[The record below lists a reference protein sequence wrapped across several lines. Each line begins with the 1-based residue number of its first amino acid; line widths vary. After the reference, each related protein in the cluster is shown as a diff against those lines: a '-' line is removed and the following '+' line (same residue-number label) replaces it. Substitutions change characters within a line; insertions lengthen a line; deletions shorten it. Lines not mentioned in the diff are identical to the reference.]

1 MDALERLRHNGIAFD
16 MGRLPDIATRYSVV
30 ELAVFGSSL
39 RGDMRA
45 GSDVDILVSFDP
57 EAKISLFDVMDLEH
71 ELETLIGRPVD
82 LVERESLT
90 NPVRR
95 RAILSSIEPLY
106 AA

>member
-1 MDALERLRHNGIAFD
+1 MDTLERLRENGISFD
-16 MGRLPDIATRYSVV
+16 PGRLADIARRYSVV

-39 RGDMRA
+39 RSDMRSD
-45 GSDVDILVSFDP
+45 SDVDILVSFNVD
-57 EAKISLFDVMDLEH
+57 ARISLFDIIDLEH
-71 ELETLIGRPVD
+71 ELHGLFGRPVD

-95 RAILSSIEPLY
+95 QAILSSIEPLY